1 MGAFQR
7 EDWVVEGSADAK
19 EVQLALHYTTL
30 AHLFA
35 ELRKNKAVFT
45 PHVPGAYAAKGG
57 VRRGHAR
64 HCGPAWSRSSS

>member
-45 PHVPGAYAAKGG
+45 PHVPGAYAAKGEARG
-57 VRRGHAR
+57 RGHAR
-64 HCGPAWSRSSS
+64 PCLPA